1 MLLTFRGQNVLTSRD
16 RERERRMQLLCLF
29 VIRWCGMWRGNPTA
43 CTSERT
49 LLGRRQQVLYVAPMS
64 RPVTRLARHR
74 HLGPKLKRFS
84 IRVSPTDLQHI
95 YVNSTHQSRWK
106 CKYFTL
112 VHSAQIV
119 GSRVPNSRTSDL
131 FTLRFYIYP
140 IPPHHVRFALSDLAC
155 FALETRYATRRNPT
169 TCTQQRRKSDSRCS
183 DDRRKDCGYI
193 EIYIASLITEPSR
206 WHVSAEEQQWRSV
219 TREELMQ

>member
-1 MLLTFRGQNVLTSRD
+1 MFWRRET
-16 RERERRMQLLCLF
+16 ERERGACSCCACSLSAGVGCGVGTQQLVRQSGRSL
-29 VIRWCGMWRGNPTA
+29 VGDSRY
-43 CTSERT
+43 CT
-49 LLGRRQQVLYVAPMS
+49 LRRCPDLWPDW
-64 RPVTRLARHR
+64 PVTATLAQNSE
-74 HLGPKLKRFS
+74 RFS

-219 TREELMQ
+219 TREKLLQ